1 MARRSDPRALPSMK
15 VLITAPHRSHRY
27 DLGAQTIALDVD
39 VSWQSAIKAEVELTT
54 TRVGARVPVSVRNL
68 RFEGAIRL
76 MVVGLQSSEPGYG
89 AILVSFPSAPK
100 VGLDLTVAGGE
111 LTKLPWLRTEV
122 QKVRPKTG
130 SKMPPRRVPKQGR
143 RCHHGWR
150 LGADSD
156 CQRTITDLP

>member
-1 MARRSDPRALPSMK
+1 MARRLDPRALPSMQ
-15 VLITAPHRSHRY
+15 VLSTAHPRPHRY

-39 VSWQSAIKAEVELTT
+39 VSWQSAIKAEVEVTT
-54 TRVGARVPVSVRNL
+54 ARVGARVPVSVRNL

-130 SKMPPRRVPKQGR
+130 SRMPPSLATECCLGWPTDGTEC
-143 RCHHGWR
+143 CH
-150 LGADSD
+150 
-156 CQRTITDLP
+156 